1 MRTSFIV
8 VITLIAILVFEFV
21 LFLPEDLSPD
31 NTLYL
36 SSTKVSVI
44 NKTITKVDSLDVNE
58 DADKSSSAPSTT
70 LASIHAP
77 YIDADAK
84 SASVTSSY
92 YSAYHIA
99 LGQPTHKAIDLAVNS
114 TTAGIAAVWDGVVVA
129 AGCINSG
136 YGESC
141 IIQHKIDGVTIYS
154 RYNHMVIGSTSQYV
168 KVGDTVKAGQ
178 QIGIQGGS
186 GSATEPNAYGIH
198 LDLQMSIFDTDYDFN
213 TFTSHLV
220 NPAAIYKGW
229 VNTLDDLSMFNGNT
243 CIKKGTDYANTSTI
257 DSVNGEAWWQ

>member
-1 MRTSFIV
+1 MRASHIV
-8 VITLIAILVFEFV
+8 VIVLIAILVFEFV
-21 LFLPEDLSPD
+21 IFLPEDLSPD

-36 SSTKVSVI
+36 SSTKVSSISKDVTG
-44 NKTITKVDSLDVNE
+44 NDSLDVNE
-58 DADKSSSAPSTT
+58 NADSNDSSTST
-70 LASIHAP
+70 LKNIHAP
-77 YIDADAK
+77 YVDADAK
-84 SASVTSSY
+84 LASVTSSY

-99 LGQPTHKAIDLAVNS
+99 QGQPTHRAIDLAVNS

-129 AGCINSG
+129 NGCLNTD

-154 RYNHMVIGSTSQYV
+154 RYNHMVIGSTSKYV

-186 GSATEPNAYGIH
+186 ASATQPNKYGIH

-229 VNTLDDLSMFNGNT
+229 VNTLDDLSMFNYDT
-243 CIKKGTDYANTSTI
+243 CIKKGTDYANTSKV
-257 DSVNGEAWWQ
+257 DSVNGETWWK